1 MRWQLTSPQ
10 SLSSDGQHVQA
21 ELHAAL
27 SLAGPDDVTLS
38 LTGGLDTTT
47 TEVLQDTAARCL
59 RDEPASLTVDLRN
72 LAFCDSSGVRALRW
86 VTRRARL
93 AGTRCRIVNAQ
104 PQVRRLLMLA
114 DAGELIAAMDRP
126 SPGIV

>member
-1 MRWQLTSPQ
+1 MTSPR

-21 ELHAAL
+21 ELRAVL
-27 SLAGPDDVTLS
+27 SLAGPDDATLS
-38 LTGGLDTTT
+38 LSGGLDTTT

-59 RDEPASLTVDLRN
+59 RDEPASLTVDLRDV
-72 LAFCDSSGVRALRW
+72 AFCDSAGVRALRW
-86 VTRRARL
+86 VARRAIL
-93 AGTRCRIVNAQ
+93 AGTRCRVVNPQ

-114 DAGELIAAMDRP
+114 DAGELIAVMDHA